1 MPQLDFSNPLMT
13 SKLVWLVIIFGALY
27 FVLKTYA
34 LPRVASVLEDRA
46 ARIKADLDAARDAQ
60 MAGEAAMAELRA
72 ASAAARAEA
81 QAAVTVALAEAQ
93 AKASADA
100 DAINARLATQVNQAE
115 ERVRAARDSA
125 MGALREV
132 SNTTA
137 QAMLSRLGVSATAKV
152 VSIAVDR
159 VAKQGAR

>member
-13 SKLVWLVIIFGALY
+13 SKLVWLVIILGVLY

-34 LPRVASVLEDRA
+34 LPRVASVLDERA

-60 MAGEAAMAELRA
+60 VAGEAALAELRA
-72 ASAAARAEA
+72 ATNAARAEA
-81 QAAVTVALAEAQ
+81 QAAVAAAMAQAQ

-100 DAINARLATQVNQAE
+100 EAINARLATQVDEAE
-115 ERVRAARDSA
+115 QRVRAARDSA

-132 SNTTA
+132 ANGTA
-137 QAMLSRLGVSATAKV
+137 QAMLSRLGVSAPAKTVTA
-152 VSIAVDR
+152 AVNR
-159 VAKQGAR
+159 AATQGAR